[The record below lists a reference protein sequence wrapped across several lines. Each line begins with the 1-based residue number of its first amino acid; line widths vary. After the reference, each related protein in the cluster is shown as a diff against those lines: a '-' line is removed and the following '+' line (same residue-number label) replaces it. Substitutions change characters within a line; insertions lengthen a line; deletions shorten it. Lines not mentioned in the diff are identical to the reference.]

1 MIDFLVG
8 LHPGKE
14 FRLDVVVGPA
24 DIKIKIGDGLGLHKP
39 FIFFSDVL
47 DNGILCFCMEGY
59 VPLTLIAILFFLLL
73 NWFL

>member
-14 FRLDVVVGPA
+14 FGLDVVIGPA
-24 DIKIKIGDGLGLHKP
+24 DIKIKIGDGFCLHKP

-47 DNGILCFCMEGY
+47 DNGILCFYMEEH
-59 VPLTLIAILFFLLL
+59 VPLTLMAILFFLLL